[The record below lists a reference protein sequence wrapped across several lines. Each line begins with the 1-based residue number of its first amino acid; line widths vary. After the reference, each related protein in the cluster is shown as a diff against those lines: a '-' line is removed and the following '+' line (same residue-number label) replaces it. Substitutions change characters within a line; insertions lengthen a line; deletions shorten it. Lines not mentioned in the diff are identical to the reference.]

1 MLRCKTLKI
10 TSLSG
15 LLSTVTGHFPNYLW
29 STGSWDTTWS
39 FLTLKN
45 RRKKNPQ
52 KRLHVV
58 SGNSFLVFPPHFLT
72 LSSILFHI
80 LSPTLIGQL
89 PTFTA
94 LVATTGVWWETGLPC
109 SYFDTPY
116 LITTWLRG
124 KSQKTGAQTA
134 NADVPTTFQNTLPT
148 TNRPP
153 DKTGTISHVALP
165 IMMIGKWGQSKTCS
179 LGFLLFPADT
189 WYICMLAVKCLSCEM

>member
-1 MLRCKTLKI
+1 MLLCKTLKI
-10 TSLSG
+10 KSLSS
-15 LLSTVTGHFPNYLW
+15 LLSTVTGHLPNYLS

-39 FLTLKN
+39 FLTLQN
-45 RRKKNPQ
+45 RKKKKLTQ

-58 SGNSFLVFPPHFLT
+58 SGNIMFFSPHFLT
-72 LSSILFHI
+72 LSFILFHI
-80 LSPTLIGQL
+80 LSPILIGQL

-124 KSQKTGAQTA
+124 KSQKTGEQTA
-134 NADVPTTFQNTLPT
+134 NADVPTTFQNNLPT
-148 TNRPP
+148 TNQPP
-153 DKTGTISHVALP
+153 DKTGTISQVALP

-179 LGFLLFPADT
+179 LGIPLFPADT
-189 WYICMLAVKCLSCEM
+189 